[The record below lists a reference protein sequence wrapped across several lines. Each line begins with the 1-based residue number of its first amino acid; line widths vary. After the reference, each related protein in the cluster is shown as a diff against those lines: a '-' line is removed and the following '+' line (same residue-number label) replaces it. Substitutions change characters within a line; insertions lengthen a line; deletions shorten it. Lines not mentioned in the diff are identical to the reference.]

1 VARTTSDA
9 VRAVLRPGSQG
20 GDYDDANSPSLA
32 PFIDAASAMV
42 DDAAA
47 CAADQDVP
55 LPAARQ
61 ELVERWLAAHCYCLS
76 DRTFASRSTLGASA
90 SFAGQTGMNL
100 DATFY
105 GQQAMALDSS
115 GCLRALGA
123 GNRAAATWLGKA
135 PSAQTPYIDRD

>member
-1 VARTTSDA
+1 MARTSEAA
-9 VRAVLRPGSQG
+9 VKLVLRPGSQG
-20 GDYDDANSPSLA
+20 GDYDDVNSPSLV

-47 CAADQDVP
+47 CAADADD
-55 LPAARQ
+55 AISTARQ

-76 DRTFASRSTLGASA
+76 DRTFASKSTLGASA

-105 GQQAMALDSS
+105 GQQAMALDPS

-123 GNRAAATWLGKA
+123 GNRATATWLGKA
-135 PSAQTPYIDRD
+135 PSQQTPYVDRD